1 MKKKILSIMAAI
13 LLVSA
18 LCIPVSAEIATDY
31 TYAETEAF
39 DFCVFNIWGN
49 VETGVDPIVPTIEKI
64 TMTITVSDFSGEPV
78 EAKLYSR
85 EQVTWKTWA
94 TEAQTISGDGTYT
107 FELEMGEN
115 AFPAESL
122 ATIYIKDVRCTIPP
136 DEDPDGESLKA
147 SGVTCRVVLDSV
159 EFNKASSSGSEET
172 TAANGEN
179 NNGSASSGN
188 TPTAGNSASPVEDS
202 GKIWNPSALQIG
214 IAAGAAVIVIAV
226 VVAVVIVQKKKKK

>member
-1 MKKKILSIMAAI
+1 MKKKILSVIAAT
-13 LLVSA
+13 LLVLS
-18 LCIPVSAEIATDY
+18 LCVPVSAEITTDY

-39 DFCVFNIWGN
+39 DFCVFNIWGS

-64 TMTITVSDFSGEPV
+64 TMTITVSDFSGDPI

-115 AFPAESL
+115 SFAAESL

-147 SGVTCRVVLDSV
+147 SGVTCHVVLDSV
-159 EFNKASSSGSEET
+159 EFNKEGGSESEET
-172 TAANGEN
+172 TAEGGEDN
-179 NNGSASSGN
+179 KDSTTAASDN
-188 TPTAGNSASPVEDS
+188 APTAGNSGSSNEGS
-202 GKIWNPSALQIG
+202 GSEFPIVGVVIG
-214 IAAGAAVIVIAV
+214 IAAGVALIIAIVVI
-226 VVAVVIVQKKKKK
+226 VIVQKKKKK

>member
-1 MKKKILSIMAAI
+1 MKKKILSVIAAA
-13 LLVSA
+13 LLVLA

-64 TMTITVSDFSGEPV
+64 TMTITVSDFSGDPIQ
-78 EAKLYSR
+78 AKLYSR

-94 TEAQTISGDGTYT
+94 TEPQTISGDGTYT

-122 ATIYIKDVRCTIPP
+122 ATIYIKDVRCTVPP
-136 DEDPDGESLKA
+136 DEDPDGESLTA
-147 SGVTCRVVLDSV
+147 SGVTCHVVLDSV
-159 EFNKASSSGSEET
+159 EFNKEGGSGSEET

-179 NNGSASSGN
+179 NNDPTTASSDN
-188 TPTAGNSASPVEDS
+188 APTSGNSGSSNEGS
-202 GKIWNPSALQIG
+202 GSQPSIVGIVIG
-214 IAAGAAVIVIAV
+214 IAAGVALIIAIVVI
-226 VVAVVIVQKKKKK
+226 VIVQKKKKK

>member
-1 MKKKILSIMAAI
+1 MKKKILSII
-13 LLVSA
+13 TTVLLVLA

-31 TYAETEAF
+31 TFAETEAF

-147 SGVTCRVVLDSV
+147 SGVTCHVVLDSV
-159 EFNKASSSGSEET
+159 EFNKAAGSDSEET

-179 NNGSASSGN
+179 NNGSASSDN
-188 TPTAGNSASPVEDS
+188 TPTAGNSGSPVEDS
-202 GKIWNPSALQIG
+202 GKIWNPGALQIG
-214 IAAGAAVIVIAV
+214 IAAGAAVIIIAIIA
-226 VVAVVIVQKKKKK
+226 AVVIVQKKKKK